1 MGAISNFFT
10 RALHFI
16 RYDLWRPTVHENGKP
31 HSFGRITL
39 KTIILSVQGYQ
50 EDKIND
56 KADALTYSMLF
67 AIVPIIAIIF
77 AIAKGFGFGNVIEEK
92 LQNVTFL
99 QELDLVPTIMG
110 MVERYLETAQS
121 GVFVGVGILVLL
133 WAVYSFFNS
142 IESSFNDIWSVK
154 KSRNV
159 LRQFTTYIVIVL
171 MIPVLIVCT
180 SGISVFVNSSIPD
193 LPLFATMAPIKEYL
207 LKIFPFVVC
216 WIIFSTLYWAIPN
229 TKVGFWAAVVPGV
242 LIGTCFQLLQML
254 SVYLIAFLGRTSIV
268 YGTFAA
274 IPLLLTWLRYSC
286 LMIFVGAEL
295 SYAIQNNEYYDY
307 QTDMENMSRRYKDY
321 LTLYIVYVIVKNFE
335 HNEEPLSAHDI
346 AQRNHLP
353 IRLVNNLTGRLL
365 ETKILREI
373 YVEGKED
380 KTFMPAMDIH
390 QLTVAKVFISIDK
403 QGSELF
409 LQNPT
414 KEMQIFWERWNEID
428 QTPVDTNTLLIKDL
442 LL

>member
-10 RALHFI
+10 RALHFL
-16 RYDLWRPTVHENGKP
+16 RYDLWRPSARENTKYR
-31 HSFGRITL
+31 FGRNTL

-99 QELDLVPTIMG
+99 QELNLVPTIME
-110 MVERYLETAQS
+110 MVERYLETAQG

-154 KSRNV
+154 KSRNI

-171 MIPVLIVCT
+171 MIPVLLVCT
-180 SGISVFVNSSIPD
+180 SGVSVFVNTSVAD
-193 LPLFATMAPIKEYL
+193 LPFFATMAPVREFL
-207 LKIFPFVVC
+207 LKLFPFIVC
-216 WIIFSTLYWAIPN
+216 WIIFSVLYWAIPN

-254 SVYLIAFLGRTSIV
+254 SVYLIAFLSRTSIV

-335 HNEEPLSAHDI
+335 NNEQPLSAHDI
-346 AQRNHLP
+346 AQHNHLP

-365 ETKILREI
+365 ETQILREI

-390 QLTVAKVFISIDK
+390 QLTVAKVFTSIDK

-409 LQNPT
+409 LQSPT
-414 KEMQIFWERWNEID
+414 QEMQVFWERWNEID
-428 QTPVDTNTLLIKDL
+428 QAPVDANTLLIKDL
-442 LL
+442 LK

>member
-1 MGAISNFFT
+1 MGTISNFFT

-16 RYDLWRPTVHENGKP
+16 RYDIWRPTAREITK
-31 HSFGRITL
+31 SRWFGRVTL

-99 QELDLVPTIMG
+99 QELDLVPTIME
-110 MVERYLETAQS
+110 MVQRYLDTAQG

-154 KSRNV
+154 KSRNI

-171 MIPVLIVCT
+171 MIPVLIICT

-193 LPLFATMAPIKEYL
+193 LPFFATMAPVKEHLIKV
-207 LKIFPFVVC
+207 FPFVVC
-216 WIIFSTLYWAIPN
+216 WIIFSVLYWAIPN
-229 TKVGFWAAVVPGV
+229 TKVGFWAAIVPGV

-335 HNEEPLSAHDI
+335 NNEQPLSAHDI

-365 ETKILREI
+365 ETQILREI

-390 QLTVAKVFISIDK
+390 QLTVAKVFTSIDK

-409 LQNPT
+409 LQSPT
-414 KEMQIFWERWNEID
+414 KEMQVFWERWNEID
-428 QTPVDTNTLLIKDL
+428 QAPVDANTLLIKDL
-442 LL
+442 LK